1 MKKLLYLTISFLIS
15 LLFLNTSF
23 WNWCTVNLDEFN
35 WDVKIW
41 EQIDNCMDWSHQI
54 SWKDVDLKTWFA
66 TQIKSWVN
74 NISLFLWIFAVWTI
88 VFWALN
94 MTLSAWEEE
103 KIKKSKD
110 IIKWW
115 IIWFIWLISIT
126 AIITLIIKIMYS
138 I

>member
-23 WNWCTVNLDEFN
+23 WNNCTYDFDTDDNVWN
-35 WDVKIW
+35 
-41 EQIDNCMDWSHQI
+41 QIDKCLDWSYQI
-54 SWKDVDLKTWFA
+54 SWNDVKLDWWFA
-66 TQIKSWVN
+66 TQIQSWVN
-74 NISLFLWIFAVWTI
+74 NISLYLWIFAVWAI